1 MRFDLLIRG
10 GHVVDPGG
18 GHEGDLDVA
27 ITDGRIAAVDSDIS
41 AESAFHMID
50 AAGQYVTPG
59 LVDLHT
65 HIFHKVT
72 YWGINPDPVASTSGV
87 TTWNDAGSA
96 GALTLPGL
104 REFVVE
110 RARVRITAF
119 LNISNIGLVGENYEC
134 ANLAYLDVDLFRR
147 LANQNRDLVRGVKVR
162 MGTPT
167 VGENGLEPLRRARR
181 AAEECELPLMVHVAF
196 GPPEVE
202 DVLALMRPGDIL
214 THCYTGLTMKIVDD
228 QGRLHDYAKRAW
240 DAGVIMDIGHGTGSF
255 SFETAEALTAAG
267 RRPDVIS
274 SDLHQLSINGPAY
287 DLPTCMSK
295 FLHLGLSLRDVVEAA
310 TSRPAE
316 ILGIDR
322 DAGTLRPGSRADVAL
337 FRLYRGRF
345 PLYDISGAM
354 REAGELLANTLTIVG
369 GKPLERLE
377 PEPPAPWAED
387 PIWPYAQQPFTE
399 QQKTLRE
406 LGHTPTA
413 MADAAER
420 GARASAPAPDTD

>member
-18 GHEGDLDVA
+18 NHEGDLDVA
-27 ITDGRIAAVDSDIS
+27 IAGGRIAAVDRDIP
-41 AESAFHMID
+41 ANSAFAVID
-50 AAGQYVTPG
+50 ATGHYVTPG

-65 HIFHKVT
+65 HVFHKVT
-72 YWGINPDPVASTSGV
+72 YWGIDPDPVASTTGV

-104 REFVVE
+104 REFIVD
-110 RARVRITAF
+110 RSRVRITAF
-119 LNISNIGLVGENYEC
+119 LNISNIGLVGENHEC
-134 ANLAYLDVDLFRR
+134 ANLAYLDVGLFAR

-167 VGENGLEPLRRARR
+167 VGENGLEPLIRARQ
-181 AAEECELPLMVHVAF
+181 AAAECELPLMVHVAF

-202 DVLALMRPGDIL
+202 PILALMRPGDIL

-228 QGRLHDYAKRAW
+228 RGKLFDFAERAW

-255 SFETAEALTAAG
+255 SFETAEALTGAG
-267 RRPDVIS
+267 RHPDVIS
-274 SDLHQLSINGPAY
+274 TDLHQLSINGPAF

-295 FLHLGLSLRDVVEAA
+295 FLYLGLPLRDVVEAA
-310 TSRPAE
+310 TARPAR
-316 ILGIDR
+316 ILGIEHDV
-322 DAGTLRPGSRADVAL
+322 GTLRRGSRADVAL
-337 FRLYRGRF
+337 FRLHRGRF

-354 REAGELLANTLTIVG
+354 REGRELLANTLTIVG
-369 GKPLERLE
+369 GRPLGRL
-377 PEPPAPWAED
+377 PADPPAPWAED
-387 PIWPYAQQPFTE
+387 PIWPYAQQPFTQ
-399 QQKTLRE
+399 QQKSLRE

-413 MADAAER
+413 MAAAAE
-420 GARASAPAPDTD
+420 SDED